1 MKKYF
6 YLLIIALLIIVA
18 SPSIVQ
24 AQPGFDDDVQDT
36 PIDGGVSL
44 LVGAGVAYGV
54 SRLRKQ
60 KSEKPTE

>member
-1 MKKYF
+1 MNKKF
-6 YLLIIALLIIVA
+6 YLAAFALFLLFA
-18 SPSIVQ
+18 SNTDLK

-60 KSEKPTE
+60 KSDTPAE